1 MEKKPLI
8 LENGQLKEM
17 SSSDTIPIQNLGS
30 GSVDSTKY
38 LRADGKWV
46 TPPAGAGLA
55 DGDKGDI
62 TVSGGGTIWTIDNL
76 AVTDAKINDVAATKV
91 TEDTTHRFATDAEK
105 TSWNSK
111 EPGITAGTTGQY
123 WRGDKSWQ
131 TLDKTAV
138 GLGNVVN
145 ADTTTTA
152 NITDSLNKRFITDA
166 QQTVLGNTSG
176 TNSGDNAVN
185 TLYSGLATSKQDTL
199 VSGTNIKTI
208 NGSSILGS
216 GDLTV
221 SGSGLQQFEVRRMLR
236 R

>member
-1 MEKKPLI
+1 MERKPLI

-17 SSSDTIPIQNLGS
+17 SSSDTISIQNLGS
-30 GSVDSTKY
+30 GAVDNTKY

-46 TPPAGAGLA
+46 TPPTGGGIT

-62 TVSGGGTIWTIDNL
+62 TVSGGGTTWTIDPL
-76 AVTDAKINDVAATKV
+76 AVTDSKINDVAATKV

-111 EPGITAGTTGQY
+111 EPAISAGTTGQY
-123 WRGDKSWQ
+123 WRGDKTWQ
-131 TLDKTAV
+131 TLDKTSV

-176 TNSGDNAVN
+176 TNTGDNATN
-185 TLYSGLATSKQDTL
+185 SQYSGLAASKQDTL